1 MKLTNTILVLALA
14 CGTGWAQNGPVIIQG
29 AKATADAAQQTQNTN
44 VKAVSVA
51 ASTSGKPSA
60 TKPAAAQASTSAK
73 PAVVPVSKP
82 VAQPVKT
89 AAASQPAT
97 KPTAS

>member
-29 AKATADAAQQTQNTN
+29 AKATADAAQQKQNSN

-51 ASTSGKPSA
+51 ASPAKPTA
-60 TKPAAAQASTSAK
+60 AKPAAAQASTAAAK
-73 PAVVPVSKP
+73 PAVVPVSKAP
-82 VAQPVKT
+82 AAKPSAQPVKA
-89 AAASQPAT
+89 AAASTQP
-97 KPTAS
+97 